1 MALSHSPQGTKR
13 KLFALGCEIL
23 ASKYKVDSLCYC
35 NVLIFIPTM
44 AMNK

>member
-23 ASKYKVDSLCYC
+23 ASKNKVDSLCCY
-35 NVLIFIPTM
+35 NAFIFIPTM